1 MVWCKCEYTFN
12 VLLYALSL
20 LILGTHVFGTG
31 LFGLLFWV
39 KLISHSI
46 LVSILILRLG
56 SILFIHFDHC
66 TLYRYPFWV
75 GNHLYCTNYWL
86 IHTTQDFEVASPWFK
101 YPSVQLL
108 CINTSK
114 RYWGNIGPISH
125 AILAQYCI
133 QYWRNIAEGYVL
145 SILCQYWRQYW
156 CNIGDHIAP
165 ILAPMIKLVPILEQ
179 YITNIAPMFLH
190 AEILAQYC
198 IQYWRNIAE
207 GYVLPILYQ
216 YWCII
221 GDHIAPIL
229 AI

>member
-1 MVWCKCEYTFN
+1 MSFHFVTTVEA
-12 VLLYALSL
+12 VLTSE
-20 LILGTHVFGTG
+20 LGEMKGINTP
-31 LFGLLFWV
+31 
-39 KLISHSI
+39 
-46 LVSILILRLG
+46 
-56 SILFIHFDHC
+56 ILFYSFAVSNCDPDPPADADELN
-66 TLYRYPFWV
+66 T
-75 GNHLYCTNYWL
+75 
-86 IHTTQDFEVASPWFK
+86 SPQR
-101 YPSVQLL
+101 PSPRFRPCQPLP
-108 CINTSK
+108 NPTSK

-133 QYWRNIAEGYVL
+133 QYWHNIAEGYVL

-165 ILAPMIKLVPILEQ
+165 ILAPMIKLVPILVQYMPILAQ

-207 GYVLPILYQ
+207 GYWEGYWPQ
-216 YWCII
+216 YWCIS